1 MGGGFVLDAS
11 VAIRWALLD
20 GSVADRTYADRV
32 LDSLATGFA
41 LVPALWYTETIH
53 VLRCAEDDG
62 KLGESALTVL
72 SIDCGSCP
80 SSPTRLRQRIFSW
93 PWGRYRG
100 SSVYPATTRNT
111 SSWPA
116 AERCRWRRWTGPCAR
131 RRSGQA
137 SRCISR
143 KDRLE
148 VHLW

>member
-62 KLGESALTVL
+62 KLGESALTGF
-72 SIDCGSCP
+72 IY
-80 SSPTRLRQRIFSW
+80 RLRQLPIE
-93 PWGRYRG
+93 PD
-100 SSVYPATTRNT
+100 PA
-111 SSWPA
+111 SPA
-116 AERCRWRRWTGPCAR
+116 DIQLAVGAISREFGLSGYDAQYLELAR
-131 RRSGQA
+131 RGKMPLA
-137 SRCISR
+137 TLDKVLR
-143 KDRLE
+143 KAAKRAGVAVYLTQG
-148 VHLW
+148 